1 MWGFLESDLQDLSQ
15 IYIFL
20 SVNSFIVLI
29 DQLIE
34 LSKNREFEKKDS
46 RDIELKE
53 EDIKLITS
61 IGVSFLT
68 LTTEI
73 IVLLFLKSLLVFLLI
88 SFMILSTIFLFKH
101 SKIKKTKFFKINHAI
116 FDIALLFKFFILYIT
131 IKFLIK

>member
-1 MWGFLESDLQDLSQ
+1 MWSALESDLQDLSQ

-29 DQLIE
+29 DQLIK

-46 RDIELKE
+46 KDIELKE

-61 IGVSFLT
+61 IGASFLT

-101 SKIKKTKFFKINHAI
+101 SKIKKTKIFKINQAI